1 MRLFHLVAVTGTILA
16 GERQIYFYIY
26 MWKKIIVPIY
36 EDLSEIIRM
45 V

>member
-1 MRLFHLVAVTGTILA
+1 MVAVMGTIVA
-16 GERQIYFYIY
+16 GDRQIYFYIY

-36 EDLSEIIRM
+36 GDLSEIIRM